1 MQTKFNRF
9 TDISWRPLRIYNRSV
24 FYCNLFED
32 QGKVIAEEYAQSFSD
47 KECLEMAQ
55 MIALVRKIGVKKVQ
69 QLVTEGVD
77 FVDDEYVEARVL
89 VH

>member
-1 MQTKFNRF
+1 MNKFNTF
-9 TDISWRPLRIYNRSV
+9 SDIQHRPLRIYNRAVMFS
-24 FYCNLFED
+24 NLFED

-47 KECLEMAQ
+47 KERLEMAQ